1 MTIDELYLKIQV
13 DDALKEEA
21 QRASEA
27 GTLTEWVHEQGVDA
41 TEGELMAFV
50 SSRPRADD
58 VVELSDED
66 LMMVAGGGAGTNYNT
81 YQDGARSVFTFGGE
95 SGCFD

>member
-21 QRASEA
+21 QRASEP

-41 TEGELMAFV
+41 TEGELMAFA

-66 LMMVAGGGAGTNYNT
+66 LMMVAGGGAGTNYEFGV
-81 YQDGARSVFTFGGE
+81 QSVCSYGTDVCSWE
-95 SGCFD
+95 LD